1 MIRDVAEEVEYL
13 PGRYKALSSNSS
25 AAENKNAS
33 NLPGKV
39 GNKKGM
45 Y

>member
-25 AAENKNAS
+25 AAE
-33 NLPGKV
+33 
-39 GNKKGM
+39 KKTQDQM
-45 Y
+45 TPLLNSTKF